1 MAYSRPTVPALKKPV
16 VATELRFGQSKERV
30 VGANG
35 EVNASSKQ
43 DLMFQIARLM
53 EVAQS
58 QHIETED
65 TATSKQELAAKH
77 REMIMA
83 AFNDPQAYR
92 ELGEVLSQELYQA
105 ANREGF
111 MRRFLTRQE
120 VVQGS
125 IPYVRMRMKDQVAT
139 VASAPIQVMPQ
150 IVRDDF
156 FFPPE
161 FYINARPFVEQR
173 EIEQSAD
180 DVLEEKFVEGL
191 EGIMVQEDRTWKALA
206 DATVNTANPLTT
218 ISGLLSPYS
227 LAQLRNTVNAWDIPV
242 SSCLIASDIWNDI
255 IGNQDFAYVIDPV
268 SKHDLLVSGQLGT
281 IFGMTIYTDAYRYA
295 PHKVLNEGDIYIIG
309 AAVNHGQYT
318 DRGGINSQPV
328 DGSIEHI
335 PGRGWWLTE
344 LVSIIVANASSVAK
358 GKRVV
363 A

>member
-1 MAYSRPTVPALKKPV
+1 MAYSRPKAVGLKKPV
-16 VATELRFGQSKERV
+16 VATDLRLGGSSERA
-30 VGANG
+30 VGFNG
-35 EVNASSKQ
+35 ELNASSRK
-43 DLMFQIARLM
+43 DLMVQIAKMM
-53 EVAQS
+53 EVAAT
-58 QHIETED
+58 QHIETEE
-65 TATSKQELAAKH
+65 TALTKEQLASQHKEMILAAFQDKDAH
-77 REMIMA
+77 K
-83 AFNDPQAYR
+83 

-120 VVQGS
+120 VTQGS
-125 IPYVRMRMKDQVAT
+125 IPYVRMRMKDQIAT

-150 IVRDDF
+150 IVRDNF

-206 DATVNTANPLTT
+206 DSTVNTANPLTT

-227 LAQLRNTVNAWDIPV
+227 LAQLRNTVNQWDIPT

-281 IFGMTIYTDAYRYA
+281 MFGMTIYTDAYRYL
-295 PHKVLNEGDIYIIG
+295 PHKVLNEGDIYILG

-344 LVSIIVANASSVAK
+344 LVSIIVANSSSVAK
-358 GKRVV
+358 GKRVIS
-363 A
+363 